1 MTVGN
6 SKSMSSKSLIPPII
20 PIIPRV
26 LGQEPF
32 GHFQIYACFNYST
45 SYKYYHYLMCLCAS
59 QMEGYLLENSI
70 FMFVL
75 TSLSVHNSNS
85 STYFQSAGSL
95 C

>member
-1 MTVGN
+1 MAN
-6 SKSMSSKSLIPPII
+6 SRSKLVLILLLLISTII
-20 PIIPRV
+20 I
-26 LGQEPF
+26 
-32 GHFQIYACFNYST
+32 
-45 SYKYYHYLMCLCAS
+45 LCAS

>member
-1 MTVGN
+1 MAT
-6 SKSMSSKSLIPPII
+6 SRSMLVLIILLLISTII
-20 PIIPRV
+20 I
-26 LGQEPF
+26 
-32 GHFQIYACFNYST
+32 
-45 SYKYYHYLMCLCAS
+45 LCAS